1 MSVPEL
7 NSINRTKAVPTI
19 SDQPGPELITA
30 MKELKPLLDKAKQSL
45 SRIPL
50 REVIDPKTGE
60 RQLLRI
66 ATAEELQRILM
77 QSCLGRVVVDTV
89 PTQIGTN
96 PGVTAQICILT
107 TKGYVKMPG
116 ASASERAGEFFSGE
130 PILSAESRAIRR
142 ALREIGLR
150 AESEVFDSEDA
161 DIQSKIEMESKSI
174 ENQVTVDEGEVANDE
189 NNKAKNKRPDSQSE
203 DAGIPDMPENFKSAS
218 KGAANRK
225 SAVKPKATAR
235 KVTLKNEAVAGKE
248 ELIAPTQGI
257 VEPDYGHKEWPN
269 RSLSSYC
276 GKLHN
281 SLSKKQKSMN
291 VNMKPFITN
300 VLGEAEGSRTLRS
313 CLTDEL
319 EKLYQFYIIQD
330 SKNTQE

>member
-1 MSVPEL
+1 MNATEL
-7 NSINRTKAVPTI
+7 NDINRTKAVPAT
-19 SDQPGPELITA
+19 SGQPGPELITA
-30 MKELKPLLDKAKQSL
+30 MKELKPLLDEAKQSL

-50 REVIDPKTGE
+50 REVVEPRTGE

-77 QSCLGRVVVDTV
+77 QSCLGRVIVDTV
-89 PTQIGTN
+89 PTQIGVN

-116 ASASERAGEFFSGE
+116 ASASEKAGEFFSGE

-150 AESEVFDSEDA
+150 AESEVFDNEDA
-161 DIQSKIEMESKSI
+161 DIQSKIEMESQSVEDKATD
-174 ENQVTVDEGEVANDE
+174 NGDAVDDE
-189 NNKAKNKRPDSQSE
+189 AEAEAGSKRPDSQSE
-203 DAGIPDMPENFKSAS
+203 NAGIPDMPEKFNPSQKTST
-218 KGAANRK
+218 KRRTAA
-225 SAVKPKATAR
+225 KPKSTAR
-235 KVTLKNEAVAGKE
+235 KLASKNEKMAAKE
-248 ELIAPTQGI
+248 EIIAPTQGV
-257 VEPDYGHKEWPN
+257 VEPDYEHSEWPN

-281 SLSKKQKSMN
+281 SLSKKQKSIN

-330 SKNTQE
+330 GKNTQE

>member
-1 MSVPEL
+1 MNVPEQ
-7 NSINRTKAVPTI
+7 NAINRTKAVPSI
-19 SDQPGPELITA
+19 SGQPGPELITA

-50 REVIDPKTGE
+50 REVIEPRTGE

-77 QSCLGRVVVDTV
+77 QNCLGRVIVDTV

-161 DIQSKIEMESKSI
+161 DIQSKIEMESQSI
-174 ENQVTVDEGEVANDE
+174 EDEVTVEEGNVAVSEDNDI
-189 NNKAKNKRPDSQSE
+189 KNKRPDSQPE
-203 DAGIPDMPENFKSAS
+203 DVGIPDMPGNFKSAK
-218 KGAANRK
+218 KGPANRK
-225 SAVKPKATAR
+225 STAKSKATAR
-235 KVTLKNEAVAGKE
+235 KVPSKNEPVTTKE
-248 ELIAPTQGI
+248 ELVAPTQGI

-319 EKLYQFYIIQD
+319 ETLYQFYIIQD
-330 SKNTQE
+330 GKNTQE